1 MRRCPFI
8 MSTLCISYRKLKL
21 MEKLN
26 TTSKASLSQLGEL
39 VINERGS
46 NYSAL
51 SVKSSVFWND
61 GLLRQLVEYGAGST
75 VCGHTQRLKVKMNL
89 CFVLI

>member
-8 MSTLCISYRKLKL
+8 KSTLCIPYRKLKL

-75 VCGHTQRLKVKMNL
+75 VCGHIQRLIVKI

>member
-1 MRRCPFI
+1 
-8 MSTLCISYRKLKL
+8 

-89 CFVLI
+89 CFVFI

>member
-8 MSTLCISYRKLKL
+8 KSTLCIPYRKLKL

-89 CFVLI
+89 CFVSI

>member
-8 MSTLCISYRKLKL
+8 KSTLCIPYRKLKL

-61 GLLRQLVEYGAGST
+61 GLLRQLVEYEAGST

>member
-8 MSTLCISYRKLKL
+8 KSTLCIPYRKLKL

-61 GLLRQLVEYGAGST
+61 GLLRQLVEYGTGST

>member
-8 MSTLCISYRKLKL
+8 KSSLCIPYRKLKL
-21 MEKLN
+21 LEKLN

>member
-1 MRRCPFI
+1 
-8 MSTLCISYRKLKL
+8 

-61 GLLRQLVEYGAGST
+61 GL
-75 VCGHTQRLKVKMNL
+75 
-89 CFVLI
+89 

>member
-8 MSTLCISYRKLKL
+8 KSTLCIPYRKLKL

>member
-1 MRRCPFI
+1 
-8 MSTLCISYRKLKL
+8 

-61 GLLRQLVEYGAGST
+61 GLSLSQLVEYGAGST